1 MQGLKS
7 GATCVLLAGLLT
19 FMDGVEA
26 SPDCTVRLGPNAIDF
41 GTTTR
46 GQLLAQS
53 VQGESL
59 SFGLRRA
66 QATVQCSRPGPLR
79 LELIGPVAGP
89 GHYRFG
95 AGTLRVRVLNVR
107 VDGRPTQ
114 WLIEGRGEGPDAD
127 VLRPGSRL
135 IPALVGVG
143 IEGQGMD
150 VELELDARVPSAT
163 SRVSDLTRFEADL
176 GFRLR

>member
-1 MQGLKS
+1 MQGLKT
-7 GATCVLLAGLLT
+7 GATCVLLTGILA
-19 FMDGVEA
+19 FMEGVEA
-26 SPDCTVRLGPNAIDF
+26 NPDCTVRLGPAAIDF

-66 QATVQCSRPGPLR
+66 QATVQCSRPGSLR
-79 LELIGPVAGP
+79 LELIGSAADA

-95 AGTLRVRVLNVR
+95 AGTLKVRVLNVR
-107 VDGRPTQ
+107 VDGRMTQ
-114 WLIEGRGEGPDAD
+114 WLIEGPDAD

-135 IPALVGVG
+135 IPALAGLG
-143 IEGQGMD
+143 IEGQGMEI
-150 VELELDARVPSAT
+150 ELELDARVPSAA

>member
-1 MQGLKS
+1 MQGLKT

-19 FMDGVEA
+19 FMDGVA
-26 SPDCTVRLGPNAIDF
+26 ANPDCTVRLGPAAIDF

-79 LELIGPVAGP
+79 LELTGPVADA

-95 AGTLRVRVLNVR
+95 AGTLGVRVLSVR

-114 WLIEGRGEGPDAD
+114 WLIEGADAD

-135 IPALVGVG
+135 IPALAGIG
-143 IEGQGMD
+143 IEGQGMEI
-150 VELELDARVPSAT
+150 ELELDVRVPSEA
-163 SRVSDLTRFEADL
+163 SRVSDLTRLETNL

>member
-1 MQGLKS
+1 
-7 GATCVLLAGLLT
+7 
-19 FMDGVEA
+19 
-26 SPDCTVRLGPNAIDF
+26 
-41 GTTTR
+41 
-46 GQLLAQS
+46 
-53 VQGESL
+53 L

-95 AGTLRVRVLNVR
+95 AGMLKVRVLNVR

-114 WLIEGRGEGPDAD
+114 WLIEGPDAD

-135 IPALVGVG
+135 IPALAGIG
-143 IEGQGMD
+143 IEGQGMEI
-150 VELELDARVPSAT
+150 ELELDARVPSAA
-163 SRVSDLTRFEADL
+163 SRVSDLTRFETDL